1 VFDPHARAPSGRS
14 IETLGYDLWS
24 ALGGVLHLD
33 GAAFA
38 RATRLGGA
46 VYAALAI
53 VLLAG
58 LSEAVAQSAI
68 LFANRVKP
76 ERFVFSI
83 AINAVLFAFGYA
95 FLVLSTWAVCLL
107 PLAVHVPLGA
117 LAIVFAFSYA
127 PLLFAFFGGLP
138 YLGLGVQWVLRI
150 WHLLAMVTG
159 FAAVAG
165 VTIDWAT
172 VYVGIGWLVMVIGEH
187 TFGRPIAAL
196 GVQLLDRVAGV
207 QLRSDTAI
215 ESGAP
220 IAQDGSAPR
229 HGDHVRLA
237 VGPPAPARHLP
248 VWLGLGFVVLLTAA
262 IAWVLSPLHYAVI
275 GHISAPAIAR
285 LPLDLI
291 WIALIGAIVAG
302 MLAPLETLGWWAG
315 WYGDTIDVTDAERAQ
330 TTEPAKGPGARR
342 YVVYLDGIAQSSA
355 RYTPDIETFLDALQ
369 PELPADV
376 RLVRGIMAYSVINR
390 PLDDDPI
397 FAAFWKFVDAA
408 RLKNFNSLLGMIIN
422 LRNVLV
428 VAVSADSRYGPMYNF
443 GIARVIYDA
452 LIAQGYR
459 LHSGVPVTLIGYSG
473 GGQMSAGA
481 GPILRRAL
489 DAPVDVISLGGVI
502 SGSNRVLELEH
513 LYHCVGSKDSIQRLG
528 PIMFASRWR
537 VAFAS
542 NWNRAR
548 RRGRISYIPLGP
560 VGHQV
565 PGGMLDPDHTLA
577 DGRTFLRQTLD
588 DVLTVLRDEVEPTV
602 PPALAAPVAAA
613 IAPPVVAEETWIGRL
628 VVPPRTERERLRGV
642 RFDVRAAPSA
652 HHALAG
658 RTVLLR
664 WKGEGR
670 VRDAVRAATGD
681 VHFCATAVEAGRAKA
696 LVLPGRLDQWQLV
709 DPLESLA
716 AAHATDDV
724 VVRLDGVVD
733 VGVDAVAGETVL
745 TVARDPV
752 VLCEVAAPPVTLS
765 AGGNGDVALVC
776 AASDSQLVFG
786 IAEASRDGRAG
797 RHYNVVWYRLAPH
810 DPTGTIS
817 GALCGLP
824 PPAGGTWEVSAW
836 TTPAF
841 TAAVADAVRGQFGVI
856 AARYRTGDGS
866 GLTSAGFG
874 NTAAQDAVRA
884 LCSALST
891 SEQLARVA
899 IELRNALQPFA
910 RMPQKGD
917 APFDLASTFDD
928 GPLERVRGSIGGW
941 RLWRPRAAARA
952 LGSVLSRHGWHG
964 VTAAARAGTNERAAE
979 PARSEVRR

>member
-1 VFDPHARAPSGRS
+1 VFASHARAPSGRS

-46 VYAALAI
+46 AYAALAI
-53 VLLAG
+53 VLAAG
-58 LSEAVAQSAI
+58 LSEALAQSAI

-76 ERFVFSI
+76 ERFAFSL
-83 AINAVLFAFGYA
+83 AINALLFAFGYA
-95 FLVLSTWAVCLL
+95 FLVLSTWAVSLL

-138 YLGLGVQWVLRI
+138 YLGVGVHWVLRI

-172 VYVGIGWLVMVIGEH
+172 VYVGIGWVVMVVAEH

-196 GVQLLDRVAGV
+196 GVTLLDRVAGV

-215 ESGAP
+215 ETGAP
-220 IAQDGSAPR
+220 IAQDGTAPR
-229 HGDHVRLA
+229 HGATVRLT
-237 VGPPAPARHLP
+237 VGPPAPARRLP
-248 VWLGLGFVVLLTAA
+248 VWLGLGSVALLTVA

-275 GHISAPAIAR
+275 GHTSVPAIAR

-302 MLAPLETLGWWAG
+302 LLAPLETLGWWAG
-315 WYGDTIDVTDAERAQ
+315 WYGDTIDVTETERAQ
-330 TTEPAKGPGARR
+330 TNEPAQGPGARR

-397 FAAFWKFVDAA
+397 FAAFWKFVDAV
-408 RLKNFNSLLGMIIN
+408 RLKNFNSLLGMIVN

-428 VAVSADSRYGPMYNF
+428 VAVSADPRYGPMYNF

-481 GPILRRAL
+481 GPILRKAL

-502 SGSNRVLELEH
+502 SGATRVLELEH
-513 LYHCVGSKDSIQRLG
+513 VYHCVGSKDGIQRLG
-528 PIMFASRWR
+528 PIMFPSRWR

-565 PGGMLDPDHTLA
+565 PGGMLDPNRTLA

-588 DVLTVLRDEVEPTV
+588 DVLTVLRDEVEPTIAPT
-602 PPALAAPVAAA
+602 PPALVTAVV
-613 IAPPVVAEETWIGRL
+613 APPAADETWVGRL
-628 VVPPRTERERLRGV
+628 VVPRRIDRERVRGT
-642 RFDVRAAPSA
+642 RFEVYAAPRA
-652 HHALAG
+652 HHALVG
-658 RTVLLR
+658 RTVVLR
-664 WKGEGR
+664 WNDAGG

-681 VHFCATAVEAGRAKA
+681 VHFCATAVAVVREKG

-709 DPLESLA
+709 DPLESLS

-733 VGVDAVAGETVL
+733 VLDDAGEPL
-745 TVARDPV
+745 LLVAREPV
-752 VLCEVAAPPVTLS
+752 VVGEL
-765 AGGNGDVALVC
+765 AGEPMLLTADGDRDVALLC
-776 AASDSQLVFG
+776 AQSDSQLLFG
-786 IAEASRDGRAG
+786 VAQASRAG
-797 RHYNVVWYRLAPH
+797 SLRRRYDAVWYRLAPH
-810 DPTGTIS
+810 DARGTIS
-817 GALCGLP
+817 GAFGGLP
-824 PPAGGTWEVSAW
+824 PPIGGAWEVSAW
-836 TTPAF
+836 TAAAF
-841 TAAVADAVRGQFGVI
+841 TSAAADALRAQFGVI

-874 NTAAQDAVRA
+874 NTVAQDAVRA
-884 LCSALST
+884 LCSALGT
-891 SEQLARVA
+891 SEPLARVA
-899 IELRNALQPFA
+899 SDLRNALQPFA
-910 RMPQKGD
+910 RTPQPGD
-917 APFDLASTFDD
+917 ARYDLASTFDD

-952 LGSVLSRHGWHG
+952 VGTILSRRGWHRVAG
-964 VTAAARAGTNERAAE
+964 VARAGTNERAAE
-979 PARSEVRR
+979 PAESEVRG

>member
-1 VFDPHARAPSGRS
+1 VFASHARAPSGRS

-46 VYAALAI
+46 AYAALAI
-53 VLLAG
+53 VLAAG
-58 LSEAVAQSAI
+58 LSEALAQSAI

-76 ERFVFSI
+76 ERFAFSL
-83 AINAVLFAFGYA
+83 AINALLFAFGYA
-95 FLVLSTWAVCLL
+95 FLVLSTWGVSLL

-127 PLLFAFFGGLP
+127 PLLFAFFGALP
-138 YLGLGVQWVLRI
+138 YLGVGVHWVLRI

-172 VYVGIGWLVMVIGEH
+172 VYVGIGWVVMVVAEH

-196 GVQLLDRVAGV
+196 GVKLLDRVAGV
-207 QLRSDTAI
+207 ELRSDTAI

-220 IAQDGSAPR
+220 IAQDGTAPR
-229 HGDHVRLA
+229 HGTTVRLT
-237 VGPPAPARHLP
+237 VGPPAPARRLP
-248 VWLGLGFVVLLTAA
+248 VWIGLGCVALLTAA
-262 IAWVLSPLHYAVI
+262 IAWVLAPLHYAVI
-275 GHISAPAIAR
+275 GHTSVPAIAR

-302 MLAPLETLGWWAG
+302 LLAPLETLGWWAG
-315 WYGDTIDVTDAERAQ
+315 WYGDGIDVGEAERAQ
-330 TTEPAKGPGARR
+330 ADEPAKGTGARR

-355 RYTPDIETFLDALQ
+355 CYTPDIETFLDALQ

-376 RLVRGIMAYSVINR
+376 RLIRGIMAYSVINR

-397 FAAFWKFVDAA
+397 FAAFWKFVDAV
-408 RLKNFNSLLGMIIN
+408 RLKDVNSLLGMIVN

-428 VAVSADSRYGPMYNF
+428 VAVSADPRYGPMYNF

-452 LIAQGYR
+452 LIAEGYR

-481 GPILRRAL
+481 GPILRKAL

-502 SGSNRVLELEH
+502 SGATRVLELEH
-513 LYHCVGSKDSIQRLG
+513 VYHCVGSKDGIQRLG
-528 PIMFASRWR
+528 PIMFPSRWR
-537 VAFAS
+537 VALAS

-565 PGGMLDPDHTLA
+565 PGGMLDPNHTLA

-602 PPALAAPVAAA
+602 PQVTAAHVAA
-613 IAPPVVAEETWIGRL
+613 IAVPQVAEETWLGRL
-628 VVPPRTERERLRGV
+628 VVPRRTDRERLRGV
-642 RFDVRAAPSA
+642 QFEVHAAPRA

-664 WKGEGR
+664 WKDAGL
-670 VRDAVRAATGD
+670 VRDAVRAATAD
-681 VHFCATAVEAGRAKA
+681 VHFCATAVAAGREKG

-716 AAHATDDV
+716 GAHATDDV

-733 VGVDAVAGETVL
+733 VADADGEPVL
-745 TVARDPV
+745 VVARDPV
-752 VLCEVAAPPVTLS
+752 VIAELADPPVALS
-765 AGGNGDVALVC
+765 AEGNSGVALLC
-776 AASDSQLVFG
+776 AASDSVLLFG
-786 IAEASRDGRAG
+786 IAEASRDGSAG
-797 RHYNVVWYRLAPH
+797 RRYDVVWYRLAAH
-810 DPTGTIS
+810 DAAGTIS
-817 GALCGLP
+817 GTLGGLP
-824 PPAGGTWEVSAW
+824 PPAGGAWEVSAW
-836 TTPAF
+836 TATAF
-841 TAAVADAVRGQFGVI
+841 TPAVADAVRAQFGVI

-866 GLTSAGFG
+866 GLTTARFG
-874 NTAAQDAVRA
+874 NTVAQDAVRA

-891 SEQLARVA
+891 SEPLLSVA
-899 IELRNALQPFA
+899 TDLRNALQPSA
-910 RMPQKGD
+910 RMPQRGD
-917 APFDLASTFDD
+917 ARFDMASTFDD
-928 GPLERVRGSIGGW
+928 APLERVRGSLGGW

-952 LGSVLSRHGWHG
+952 VERILSRRGWHR
-964 VTAAARAGTNERAAE
+964 VTTAARAGTNERAAE
-979 PARSEVRR
+979 PAKSEVRG